1 MQAGWAAR
9 NHDPTRALV
18 THPLLRA
25 RAARTE
31 RAQGR
36 RVNASTGAALLRF
49 DHVSKR
55 FGGTQAVDDVTLDV
69 RAGEVL
75 ALLGENGA
83 GKSTLIKLLAGI
95 HKADTGQMLFDGLS
109 ESAWRSN
116 DPLKQPVAFIHQ
128 DLGLVEWMTVAENVA
143 LGMGYPRRRGLL
155 AGLVDWRGAAAAA
168 RRVLARVGCDID
180 PQRRVFSLT
189 RAEKS
194 LLVIG
199 RALEVKARL
208 LVLDEP
214 SASLP
219 ATDVHRLF
227 AVLRELRAQGVG
239 MVYVSHRL
247 DEVMVI
253 SDRCAVMRDGALVGV
268 RDTAHTNEAEL
279 VSLIVGQALD
289 GGIAKARGVNAA
301 QRGAASMVPA
311 AGNRVVPRIELS
323 GAAAADAGPLDLCLH
338 AGEVLGLVGLR
349 GAGQDAIGRA
359 LFGCE
364 PLSAGTLRVDGVVR
378 RFATPADAIAA
389 GIGYTA
395 GERLEA
401 NLAGS
406 MSVQENLFPNPRL
419 HGERGLDLGRRARER
434 TRALELAQRYDVNPR
449 APEAVVQQLS
459 GGNQQKVVL
468 ARWDALAMPV
478 LVLEE
483 PTAGV
488 DVGAKRQIDELL
500 RQRADD
506 GGAIVVVSTDY
517 EEVAT
522 VCARVLVFR
531 AGRIA
536 AELEGDAITVA
547 NLLALSAG
555 SATTAGL
562 SAPGEAG
569 RRPAAV
575 AG

>member
-1 MQAGWAAR
+1 MSMHADAA
-9 NHDPTRALV
+9 PSQPQ
-18 THPLLRA
+18 PLLRF
-25 RAARTE
+25 E
-31 RAQGR
+31 G
-36 RVNASTGAALLRF
+36 
-49 DHVSKR
+49 VSKR

-69 RAGEVL
+69 HAGEVL

-95 HKADTGQMLFDGLS
+95 HAPDAGRMLFEGRPES
-109 ESAWRSN
+109 EWRSR
-116 DPLKQPVAFIHQ
+116 DRAHQPVSFIHQ

-143 LGMGYPRRRGLL
+143 LGMGYPRLL
-155 AGLVDWRGAAAAA
+155 GWRFGLVDWRAADAAA

-180 PQRRVFSLT
+180 PGRRVFSLT
-189 RAEKS
+189 RAEKA
-194 LLVIG
+194 LLAIG

-219 ATDVHRLF
+219 AADVQRLF
-227 AVLRELRAQGVG
+227 AVLRELRARGVG

-247 DEVMVI
+247 DEVMALC
-253 SDRCAVMRDGALVGV
+253 DRAAVMRDGRLVAVLG
-268 RDTAHTNEAEL
+268 TAQTNEAEL
-279 VSLIVGQALD
+279 VSLIVGQPLAAH
-289 GGIAKARGVNAA
+289 GARAA
-301 QRGAASMVPA
+301 AEVPKGAQPLL
-311 AGNRVVPRIELS
+311 ELR
-323 GAAAADAGPLDLCLH
+323 GAAAANAGPLNLQLH
-338 AGEVLGLVGLR
+338 RGEILGLVGLR
-349 GAGQDAIGRA
+349 GAGHDAIGRA

-364 PLSAGTLRVDGVVR
+364 PLAAGTLLVQGRACVLRDPGE
-378 RFATPADAIAA
+378 AIAA

-395 GERLEA
+395 GERLEQ

-419 HGERGLDLGRRARER
+419 HGERGLDLSRRRREAAHAREL
-434 TRALELAQRYDVNPR
+434 LERYDVNPR
-449 APEAVVQQLS
+449 APQAAVQQLS

-468 ARWDALAMPV
+468 ARWHALDKPV

-488 DVGAKRQIDELL
+488 DVGAKRQIYALL
-500 RQRADD
+500 RQRVRS

-522 VCARVLVFR
+522 VCTRVLVFR

-536 AELEGDAITVA
+536 AELRGEDITIA
-547 NLLALSAG
+547 RLLALSAG
-555 SATTAGL
+555 AA
-562 SAPGEAG
+562 ANE
-569 RRPAAV
+569 AV
-575 AG
+575 AA